1 MRANFLCSSREL
13 NTILEKFSVVDFNT
27 VAKQDEDL
35 VLIPYQHLWLT
46 LRSLLTQV
54 MPALVS
60 PVSSEIKVGLECIL
74 IDGVRKG
81 AFQVLVNNHSEIE
94 EYYAS
99 FAGNDYE
106 RLPLHRRRRLECTIN
121 PGGANEEHVLLVG
134 FDSAVLL
141 QDALRVNHAV
151 GEVVRV
157 LPTQE
162 WLEKNRPPQPDIP
175 KQLPLL
181 AHAAHLQS
189 LVCLYV

>member
-1 MRANFLCSSREL
+1 M
-13 NTILEKFSVVDFNT
+13 VDFNT

-60 PVSSEIKVGLECIL
+60 PASAEIKFGLECII
-74 IDGVRKG
+74 IDGARKG
-81 AFQVLVNNHSEIE
+81 AFRLLVNDHSEIE

-106 RLPLHRRRRLECTIN
+106 RLPLYKRPRLECTIN

-134 FDSAVLL
+134 FGSLL
-141 QDALRVNHAV
+141 LHNELKMNHHV

-162 WLEKNRPPQPDIP
+162 WLEKNRPPPPNIP

-181 AHAAHLQS
+181 AHAAHLQT
-189 LVCLYV
+189 LVRR